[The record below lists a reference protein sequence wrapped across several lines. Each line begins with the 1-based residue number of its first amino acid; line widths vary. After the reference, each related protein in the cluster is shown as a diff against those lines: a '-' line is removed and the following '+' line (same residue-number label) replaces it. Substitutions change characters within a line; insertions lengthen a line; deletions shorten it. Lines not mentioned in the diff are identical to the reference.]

1 MPVGRRDGQE
11 RAAVAD
17 ACRSVLLSLRRDAQS
32 PRDGRIDAARA
43 IAIVLVVLG
52 HAKGIPGWFTVLAY
66 SFHVPLFFVLS
77 GWLARR
83 RAADASPRAIPAIL
97 ARQARVL
104 LVPYVVFFFVAYAY
118 WLLTRNIGEKALRW
132 GQRPWWEPL
141 SGLATGIGPQL
152 YVHPALWFL
161 PALFVA
167 AAAFLL
173 LRRLLPAGALAL
185 LSLAIAS
192 AWIAWFP
199 AMELRLPFALDL
211 LPVTLFFYA
220 CGAAAAGVLTLP
232 RSGWTGSALA
242 GALLLPWLWLA
253 WSNGRVDI
261 NQLLFGAAAWK
272 FFAAAMLGTAIVLLL
287 SPVLQHWKAVQWI
300 GRNTLLILCA
310 HIPILFVTSGIASVG
325 GVFAEGREPDARWA
339 IAVSTLSI
347 ALCVPLRALLVRY
360 APWAIGIATPTPAM
374 VRTQ

>member
-1 MPVGRRDGQE
+1 MSQAHAGVLPAVPV
-11 RAAVAD
+11 AN
-17 ACRSVLLSLRRDAQS
+17 AQS
-32 PRDGRIDAARA
+32 PRDGRIDAAKA
-43 IAIVLVVLG
+43 MAIVLVVLG

-83 RAADASPRAIPAIL
+83 RAEAPARAIPAIL
-97 ARQARVL
+97 ARQARAL

-132 GQRPWWEPL
+132 GQHPWWEPL
-141 SGLATGIGPQL
+141 GGLATGIGPQL

-161 PALFVA
+161 PALFVT

-173 LRRLLPAGALAL
+173 LRRVLPAGALAL

-199 AMELRLPFALDL
+199 GADLRLPFALDL

-220 CGAAAAGVLTLP
+220 CGAAVAGVLTLP
-232 RSGWTGSALA
+232 RSAWIGTGLA
-242 GALLLPWLWLA
+242 AVLLLPWLWLA
-253 WSNGRVDI
+253 SGNGRVDI
-261 NQLLFGAAAWK
+261 NQWLFGATAWK
-272 FFAAAMLGTAIVLLL
+272 FFAAALLGSAIVLLL
-287 SPVLQHWKAVQWI
+287 SPLLQHWKAVQWI

-310 HIPILFVTSGIASVG
+310 HIPILFLTSGVASLG
-325 GVFAEGREPDARWA
+325 GLFAGGGQPGARWA
-339 IAVSTLSI
+339 IAVSALAI
-347 ALCVPLRALLVRY
+347 ALCVPLRALLARY
-360 APWAIGIATPTPAM
+360 APWAIGIEAPLPAM
-374 VRTQ
+374 AVAR